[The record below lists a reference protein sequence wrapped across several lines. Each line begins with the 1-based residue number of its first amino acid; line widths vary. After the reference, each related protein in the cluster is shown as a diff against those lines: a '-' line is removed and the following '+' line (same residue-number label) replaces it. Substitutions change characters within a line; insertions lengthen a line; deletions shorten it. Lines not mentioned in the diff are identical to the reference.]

1 MILTKQNDNKRCV
14 GDLYL
19 RFSSDLL
26 EEIRNRCD
34 IVDIISGYV
43 HLKPAGKG
51 FKGLCPFHEEK
62 TPSFMVSPEKQLFH
76 CFGCGEGGNVFNFLM
91 KYDKLNF
98 FEAVKMLAQ
107 KSGVLLPVDEE
118 KENILHKKKERLY
131 KLNNLVANYYRECL
145 FRTNQGK
152 KIINY
157 FKKRGIND
165 TSVEKY
171 KLGYTPSGWDV
182 LSNFLKKKGYSY
194 EELIKAG
201 LIKKSKIEGKYIDY
215 FRDRIIFPIFNL
227 SGREIGF
234 GGRVLDDSLPKYINS
249 PETLIYNKG
258 SNLYSLNFAKESI
271 RKENRVI
278 IVEGYTDV
286 LITQQYGF
294 NNIAA
299 SLGTALTTKQ
309 IDLVK
314 RFTDTVLIAYDSDSA
329 GNMATL
335 RSLDLLVK
343 AGLEIKVIALP
354 QDYDPADFLVKK
366 GRKPFQN
373 LIDRSLSLIDY
384 KLKLLYS
391 KYSIKTIEGKV
402 KVVKEILPT
411 LSVIGNE
418 VELRAQ
424 TKKISEELKLSEEA
438 ILIELKRYKRGSR
451 DYSHNFIKLN
461 SEPGNIQAEKIL
473 IGCMLENEKIA
484 RDILTKLK
492 AEDFSVLMHRQ
503 IVTAIEKNLKDDKI
517 IDSQEVI
524 DCLNDDEAAKLISKI
539 LMEETLTFDEKIIS
553 GYVDTINNFKLAQKK
568 KNLEERAKM
577 LDEKIKKSEKIEEDD
592 LEELREIVRQLK
604 SQNIR

>member
-1 MILTKQNDNKRCV
+1 M
-14 GDLYL
+14 
-19 RFSSDLL
+19 
-26 EEIRNRCD
+26 
-34 IVDIISGYV
+34 

-91 KYDKLNF
+91 KYEKLSF

-107 KSGVLLPVDEE
+107 KSGVPLPVDEE

-152 KIINY
+152 KVINY
-157 FKKRGIND
+157 FKKRGFDD

-171 KLGYTPSGWDV
+171 KLGYAPSSWDA

-227 SGREIGF
+227 SGRVIGF

-249 PETLIYNKG
+249 PETLVYNKG
-258 SNLYSLNFAKESI
+258 SNLYSLNFAKEDI
-271 RKENRVI
+271 RKKNYII

-294 NNIAA
+294 INIAA

-309 IDLVK
+309 IDLIK

-354 QDYDPADFLVKK
+354 QGYDPADFLIKK
-366 GRKPFQN
+366 GRETFQN

-391 KYSIKTIEGKV
+391 KYSIKIIEGKV

-411 LSVIGNE
+411 LNVIGNE

-424 TKKISEELKLSEEA
+424 IKKISEELKLSEEA

-451 DYSHNFIKLN
+451 DSSHNFIKLN
-461 SEPGNIQAEKIL
+461 SESGNIKAEKIL
-473 IGCMLENEKIA
+473 IGCMLENEEIV

-492 AEDFSVLMHRQ
+492 VEDFTVLLHRQ
-503 IVTAIEKNLKDDKI
+503 IVMAIEKKLKDDKI
-517 IDSQEVI
+517 VDSQKVI
-524 DCLNDDEAAKLISKI
+524 DYLNDDKAAKLISKI
-539 LMEETLTFDEKIIS
+539 LMEETITFDEKIIY
-553 GYVDTINNFKLAQKK
+553 GYVDTINNFKLAQER
-568 KNLEERAKM
+568 KNLEKRVKI
-577 LDEKIKKSEKIEEDD
+577 LDEKIKKSEKIKEND
-592 LEELREIVRQLK
+592 LKELKDIVRQLK
-604 SQNIR
+604 KSKY

>member
-1 MILTKQNDNKRCV
+1 
-14 GDLYL
+14 L

-34 IVDIISGYV
+34 IVDIVSEYV

-51 FKGLCPFHEEK
+51 FKGLCPFHGEK

-91 KYDKLNF
+91 KYERLSF

-107 KSGVLLPVDEE
+107 KSGVPLPVDEE
-118 KENILHKKKERLY
+118 KEDILHKKKERLY
-131 KLNNLVANYYRECL
+131 KLNNLVVNYYRECL

-152 KIINY
+152 KVINY
-157 FKKRGIND
+157 LKKRGIND

-171 KLGYTPSGWDV
+171 KLGYAPPSWDA
-182 LSNFLKKKGYSY
+182 LTNFLKKKGYTY

-201 LIKKSKIEGKYIDY
+201 LIKKSKTEGKYIDY

-227 SGREIGF
+227 SGRVIGF
-234 GGRVLDDSLPKYINS
+234 GGRVLDGSLPKYINS
-249 PETLIYNKG
+249 PETLVYNKG
-258 SNLYSLNFAKESI
+258 SNLYSLNFAKEDI
-271 RKENRVI
+271 RKKNCI
-278 IVEGYTDV
+278 IVVEGYTDV

-309 IDLVK
+309 IDLIK
-314 RFTDTVLIAYDSDSA
+314 RFTDTVLIAYDADSA

-343 AGLEIKVIALP
+343 SGLEVKVIDLP
-354 QDYDPADFLVKK
+354 LGYDPADFLIKK

-373 LIDRSLSLIDY
+373 LIDKSLSLIDY

-402 KVVKEILPT
+402 KVIKEILPT
-411 LSVIGNE
+411 LSVMGDEDE
-418 VELRAQ
+418 VRAQ
-424 TKKISEELKLSEEA
+424 TKKISEELKLSDEA
-438 ILIELKRYKRGSR
+438 IRIDLVKYKKGLRE
-451 DYSHNFIKLN
+451 FIPSFIN
-461 SEPGNIQAEKIL
+461 PDSEDGNVKAEKIL
-473 IGCMLENEKIA
+473 IGCMLENEQIA

-492 AEDFSVLMHRQ
+492 AEDFSVLLHRQ

-517 IDSQEVI
+517 VDSQKVI
-524 DCLNDDEAAKLISKI
+524 DYLNDDKAAKLISKI
-539 LMEETLTFDEKIIS
+539 LMKENITFDERIIS
-553 GYVDTINNFKLAQKK
+553 GYVDTINNFKLIQGR
-568 KNLEERAKM
+568 KNLEKRAKI
-577 LDEKIKKSEKIEEDD
+577 LDEKIKISEKIEEDD
-592 LEELREIVRQLK
+592 LKELREIVRQLK
-604 SQNIR
+604 NQSIN

>member
-1 MILTKQNDNKRCV
+1 
-14 GDLYL
+14 L

-34 IVDIISGYV
+34 IVDIISEYV

-51 FKGLCPFHEEK
+51 FKGLCPFHGEK

-91 KYDKLNF
+91 KYEKLSF
-98 FEAVKMLAQ
+98 FEAVKILAK
-107 KSGVLLPVDEE
+107 KSGVSLPVDEE
-118 KENILHKKKERLY
+118 KENLLYKKKERLY
-131 KLNNLVANYYRECL
+131 KLNNLAANYYRECL
-145 FRTNQGK
+145 SRTNQGK

-157 FKKRGIND
+157 LKKRGIND

-171 KLGYTPSGWDV
+171 ILGYAPSGWDV
-182 LSNFLKKKGYSY
+182 LTNFLKKKGYTY

-201 LIKKSKIEGKYIDY
+201 LIKTSKIEGKYIDY
-215 FRDRIIFPIFNL
+215 FRDRIIFPIFHL
-227 SGREIGF
+227 SGRVIGF

-249 PETLIYNKG
+249 PETLVYNKG
-258 SNLYSLNFAKESI
+258 SNLYNLNFAKEGI
-271 RKENRVI
+271 RKKNFII

-294 NNIAA
+294 NNLAA

-309 IDLVK
+309 IDLIK

-343 AGLEIKVIALP
+343 AGLGIKVLALP
-354 QDYDPADFLVKK
+354 QGYDPADFLIKN

-391 KYSIKTIEGKV
+391 NYSIKTIEGKV
-402 KVVKEILPT
+402 KIVKEILPT

-418 VELRAQ
+418 VELRAE

-438 ILIELKRYKRGSR
+438 ILIELKRYKRGLKDST
-451 DYSHNFIKLN
+451 YNFIKLN
-461 SEPGNIQAEKIL
+461 SESGNIKAEKIL

-484 RDILTKLK
+484 RDILKKLK
-492 AEDFSVLMHRQ
+492 AKDFSVLLHHQ
-503 IVTAIEKNLKDDKI
+503 IVAAIEKNLKDDKL
-517 IDSQEVI
+517 IDSQKVI
-524 DCLNDDEAAKLISKI
+524 DYLNDDKAAKLISKI
-539 LMEETLTFDEKIIS
+539 LMEETTTFDEKIIY
-553 GYVDTINNFKLAQKK
+553 GYVDTINNFKLAQER
-568 KNLEERAKM
+568 KNLEKRAKN
-577 LDEKIKKSEKIEEDD
+577 LDEKIKRAEKIEEDD
-592 LEELREIVRQLK
+592 LKELREIVQQLK
-604 SQNIR
+604 SQNIN

>member
-1 MILTKQNDNKRCV
+1 M
-14 GDLYL
+14 

-34 IVDIISGYV
+34 VVDIISEYV

-91 KYDKLNF
+91 KYEKLSF

-107 KSGVLLPVDEE
+107 KSGVPLPVDEE

-152 KIINY
+152 KVINY
-157 FKKRGIND
+157 FKKRGISD

-171 KLGYTPSGWDV
+171 KLGYAPSSWDA
-182 LSNFLKKKGYSY
+182 LSNFLKKKGYYY

-227 SGREIGF
+227 SGKVIGF

-249 PETLIYNKG
+249 PETLVYNKG
-258 SNLYSLNFAKESI
+258 SNLYNLNFAKEGI
-271 RKENRVI
+271 RKKNCI
-278 IVEGYTDV
+278 IVVEGYTDV

-299 SLGTALTTKQ
+299 SLGTALTAKQ
-309 IDLVK
+309 IGLIK
-314 RFTDTVLIAYDSDSA
+314 RFTNAVLIAYDADSA

-343 AGLEIKVIALP
+343 AGLEIKVIDLP
-354 QDYDPADFLVKK
+354 QGYDPADFLIKK
-366 GRKPFQN
+366 GSETFQN
-373 LIDRSLSLIDY
+373 LVNRSLSLIDF
-384 KLKLLYS
+384 KLKILYS

-411 LSVIGNE
+411 LSVMGDEDE
-418 VELRAQ
+418 VRAQ
-424 TKKISEELKLSEEA
+424 TKKISEELKLSDEA
-438 ILIELKRYKRGSR
+438 IRIDLTKYKKGLRE
-451 DYSHNFIKLN
+451 FIPSFIN
-461 SEPGNIQAEKIL
+461 PDSEDGNIKAEKIL
-473 IGCMLENEKIA
+473 IGCMLENEEIV
-484 RDILTKLK
+484 RDIFTKLK
-492 AEDFSVLMHRQ
+492 VEDFTVLLHRQ
-503 IVTAIEKNLKDDKI
+503 IVTAIEKNLKYDKI
-517 IDSQEVI
+517 VDSQKVI
-524 DCLNDDEAAKLISKI
+524 DYLNDDKAAKLISNI
-539 LMEETLTFDEKIIS
+539 LIEETVTFDKKIIS
-553 GYVDTINNFKLAQKK
+553 GYIDTINNFKLIQERKD
-568 KNLEERAKM
+568 LEERAKM
-577 LDEKIKKSEKIEEDD
+577 LDKKIKKSKKIEEDN
-592 LEELREIVRQLK
+592 LKELREIVRQIK
-604 SQNIR
+604 SQNIN

>member
-1 MILTKQNDNKRCV
+1 
-14 GDLYL
+14 L

-34 IVDIISGYV
+34 IVDIISDYV

-51 FKGLCPFHEEK
+51 FKGLCPFHGEK

-91 KYDKLNF
+91 KYEKISF
-98 FEAVKMLAQ
+98 FEAVKMLAK
-107 KSGVLLPVDEE
+107 KSGVSLPVDEE
-118 KENILHKKKERLY
+118 KENILNKQKERLY
-131 KLNNLVANYYRECL
+131 KLNNLTANYYRECL
-145 FRTNQGK
+145 FKSNQGK

-157 FKKRGIND
+157 LKKRGIND

-171 KLGYTPSGWDV
+171 RLGYAPYGWDA
-182 LSNFLKKKGYSY
+182 LTNFLKKKGYSY
-194 EELIKAG
+194 EELIKAR
-201 LIKKSKIEGKYIDY
+201 IINKSKIEGKYIDY

-227 SGREIGF
+227 SGRVIGF

-249 PETLIYNKG
+249 PETLVYNKG
-258 SNLYSLNFAKESI
+258 SNLYSLNFAREDI
-271 RKENRVI
+271 RKKDFLI

-286 LITQQYGF
+286 LITQQNGF
-294 NNIAA
+294 NNVAA

-309 IDLVK
+309 IDLIK
-314 RFTDTVLIAYDSDSA
+314 RFTDTVLIAYDADSA

-343 AGLEIKVIALP
+343 AGLDVKVIDLP
-354 QDYDPADFLVKK
+354 QGYDPADFLIKK
-366 GRKPFQN
+366 GRTPFQN
-373 LIDRSLSLIDY
+373 LIDGSLSLIDY

-402 KVVKEILPT
+402 KVVKGILPT

-438 ILIELKRYKRGSR
+438 ILIELKRYKRGAKDS
-451 DYSHNFIKLN
+451 SHNFIKLN
-461 SEPGNIQAEKIL
+461 SESGNIKAEKIL
-473 IGCMLENEKIA
+473 IGCMLENEQIA
-484 RDILTKLK
+484 RDILKKLK
-492 AEDFSVLMHRQ
+492 AEDFSVLLHRQ
-503 IVTAIEKNLKDDKI
+503 IVEAIEKNIKDAKM
-517 IDSQEVI
+517 IDSQKVI
-524 DCLNDDEAAKLISKI
+524 DCLNNDEAAKLISNI
-539 LMEETLTFDEKIIS
+539 LMEETITFDEKIIS
-553 GYVDTINNFKLAQKK
+553 GYIDTINNFKLIQERKD
-568 KNLEERAKM
+568 LEERAKI

-592 LEELREIVRQLK
+592 LKELREIVRQLK
-604 SQNIR
+604 GKSIN

>member
-1 MILTKQNDNKRCV
+1 M
-14 GDLYL
+14 

-51 FKGLCPFHEEK
+51 FKGLCPFHGEK

-91 KYDKLNF
+91 KYEKLSF

-107 KSGVLLPVDEE
+107 KSGVPLPVDEE
-118 KENILHKKKERLY
+118 KENILHKKEERLY

-152 KIINY
+152 KVINY

-171 KLGYTPSGWDV
+171 RLGYAPPGWDA
-182 LSNFLKKKGYSY
+182 LTNFLKKKGYSY

-201 LIKKSKIEGKYIDY
+201 IIKKSKIEGKYIDY

-227 SGREIGF
+227 SGRIIGF
-234 GGRVLDDSLPKYINS
+234 GGRVLDNSLPKYINS
-249 PETLIYNKG
+249 PETMIYNKG
-258 SNLYSLNFAKESI
+258 SNLYSLNFAKEDI
-271 RKENRVI
+271 RKKNYI
-278 IVEGYTDV
+278 IVVEGYTDV

-294 NNIAA
+294 NNMAA

-309 IDLVK
+309 IDLIK
-314 RFTDTVLIAYDSDSA
+314 RFTDTVLIAYDADSA

-343 AGLEIKVIALP
+343 AGLEIKVIDLP
-354 QDYDPADFLVKK
+354 QGFDPADFLIKK
-366 GRKPFQN
+366 GKKFFQN

-402 KVVKEILPT
+402 KVIKGIMPT
-411 LSVIGNE
+411 LSVMGDEN
-418 VELRAQ
+418 ELRAQ
-424 TKKISEELKLSEEA
+424 IVKISEELKLTEEA
-438 ILIELKRYKRGSR
+438 IRIDLVKYKKGLKE
-451 DYSHNFIKLN
+451 FIPSFVN
-461 SEPGNIQAEKIL
+461 PDSEPGNTKAEKIL
-473 IGCMLENEKIA
+473 IGCMLENEQIA
-484 RDILTKLK
+484 RGILKKLK
-492 AEDFSVLMHRQ
+492 AKDFSVLMHRQ
-503 IVTAIEKNLKDDKI
+503 IIAAIEKILEDDKI
-517 IDSQEVI
+517 VNSQKIIDY
-524 DCLNDDEAAKLISKI
+524 LADDKAAKLISKI
-539 LMEETLTFDEKIIS
+539 LMEENITFEGKIIS
-553 GYVDTINNFKLAQKK
+553 GYVDTINNFKLAQERR
-568 KNLEERAKM
+568 NLGKRAKI

-592 LEELREIVRQLK
+592 LKELKEIVRQLK
-604 SQNIR
+604 S

>member
-1 MILTKQNDNKRCV
+1 M
-14 GDLYL
+14 

-34 IVDIISGYV
+34 VVDIISEYV

-91 KYDKLNF
+91 KYEKLSF

-107 KSGVLLPVDEE
+107 KSGVPLPVDEE

-152 KIINY
+152 KVINY
-157 FKKRGIND
+157 FKKRGISD

-171 KLGYTPSGWDV
+171 KLGYAPSSWDA
-182 LSNFLKKKGYSY
+182 LSNFLKKKGYYY

-227 SGREIGF
+227 SGKVIGF

-249 PETLIYNKG
+249 PETLVYNKG
-258 SNLYSLNFAKESI
+258 SNLYNLNFAKEGI
-271 RKENRVI
+271 RKKNCI
-278 IVEGYTDV
+278 IVVEGYTDV

-299 SLGTALTTKQ
+299 SLGTALTAKQ
-309 IDLVK
+309 IDLIK
-314 RFTDTVLIAYDSDSA
+314 RFTNAVLIAYDADSA

-343 AGLEIKVIALP
+343 AGLEIKVIDLP
-354 QDYDPADFLVKK
+354 QGYDPADFLIKK
-366 GRKPFQN
+366 GSETFQN
-373 LIDRSLSLIDY
+373 LINRSLSLIDY
-384 KLKLLYS
+384 KLKILYS

-411 LSVIGNE
+411 LSVMGDEDE
-418 VELRAQ
+418 VRAQ
-424 TKKISEELKLSEEA
+424 TKKISEELKLSDEA
-438 ILIELKRYKRGSR
+438 IRIDLTKYKKGLRE
-451 DYSHNFIKLN
+451 FIPSFIN
-461 SEPGNIQAEKIL
+461 PDSEDGNIKAEKIL
-473 IGCMLENEKIA
+473 IGCMLENEEIV
-484 RDILTKLK
+484 RDIFTKLK
-492 AEDFSVLMHRQ
+492 VEDFTVLLHRQ
-503 IVTAIEKNLKDDKI
+503 IVTAIEKNLKYDKI
-517 IDSQEVI
+517 VDSQKVI
-524 DCLNDDEAAKLISKI
+524 DYLNDDKAAKLISNI
-539 LMEETLTFDEKIIS
+539 LIEETVTFDKKVIS
-553 GYVDTINNFKLAQKK
+553 GYIDTINNFKLIQERKD
-568 KNLEERAKM
+568 LEERAKM
-577 LDEKIKKSEKIEEDD
+577 LDKKIKKSKKIEEDN
-592 LEELREIVRQLK
+592 LKELREIVRQIK
-604 SQNIR
+604 SQNIN

>member
-1 MILTKQNDNKRCV
+1 
-14 GDLYL
+14 L

-34 IVDIISGYV
+34 IVDIISEYV

-51 FKGLCPFHEEK
+51 FKGLCPFHGEK
-62 TPSFMVSPEKQLFH
+62 TPSFMVSAEKQLFH

-91 KYDKLNF
+91 KYEKISF

-107 KSGVLLPVDEE
+107 KSGVPLPVDEE
-118 KENILHKKKERLY
+118 KEDILHKKKERLY
-131 KLNNLVANYYRECL
+131 KLNDLVANYYRECL

-157 FKKRGIND
+157 LKKRGIND
-165 TSVEKY
+165 TSVERY
-171 KLGYTPSGWDV
+171 RLGYAPPGWDV
-182 LSNFLKKKGYSY
+182 LTNFLKKKGYTY
-194 EELIKAG
+194 EELIRAG

-227 SGREIGF
+227 SGKVIGF

-249 PETLIYNKG
+249 PETLVYNKG
-258 SNLYSLNFAKESI
+258 SNLYSLNFAKEDT
-271 RKENRVI
+271 RKKNYII

-286 LITQQYGF
+286 LITQQYEF
-294 NNIAA
+294 DNVAA
-299 SLGTALTTKQ
+299 SLGTALTNKQ
-309 IDLVK
+309 IDLIK
-314 RFTDTVLIAYDSDSA
+314 RFTDAVLIAYDADSA

-343 AGLEIKVIALP
+343 AGLEVKVIDLP
-354 QDYDPADFLVKK
+354 QGYDPADFLIKK
-366 GRKPFQN
+366 GRRAFQN

-384 KLKLLYS
+384 RLKLLYS
-391 KYSIKTIEGKV
+391 KYSIENIEGKV
-402 KVVKEILPT
+402 KIVKEILPT

-451 DYSHNFIKLN
+451 DSSQNFIKLN
-461 SEPGNIQAEKIL
+461 SESGNIKAEKIL

-484 RDILTKLK
+484 RDILKRLK
-492 AEDFSVLMHRQ
+492 AEDFSVPLHRQ
-503 IVTAIEKNLKDDKI
+503 IVAAIEKNLKDAKM
-517 IDSQEVI
+517 IDSQKVI
-524 DCLNDDEAAKLISKI
+524 DCLNNDEAAKLISKI
-539 LMEETLTFDEKIIS
+539 LMEETVTFDEKIIS
-553 GYVDTINNFKLAQKK
+553 GYVDTINNFKLVQER
-568 KNLEERAKM
+568 KNLEKRAKI

-592 LEELREIVRQLK
+592 LKELREIVRQLK
-604 SQNIR
+604 SQNIN

>member
-1 MILTKQNDNKRCV
+1 M
-14 GDLYL
+14 

-34 IVDIISGYV
+34 VVDIISEYV

-91 KYDKLNF
+91 KYEKLSF

-107 KSGVLLPVDEE
+107 KSGVPLPVDEE

-152 KIINY
+152 KVINY

-171 KLGYTPSGWDV
+171 KLGYAPSGWDA

-227 SGREIGF
+227 SGRVIGF

-249 PETLIYNKG
+249 PETLVYNKG
-258 SNLYSLNFAKESI
+258 SNLYSLNFAKEDI
-271 RKENRVI
+271 RKKNYII

-299 SLGTALTTKQ
+299 SLGTALTAKQ
-309 IDLVK
+309 IDLIK
-314 RFTDTVLIAYDSDSA
+314 RFTNAVLIAYDADSA

-343 AGLEIKVIALP
+343 AGLEIKVIDLP
-354 QDYDPADFLVKK
+354 QGYDPADFLIKK
-366 GRKPFQN
+366 GSETFQN
-373 LIDRSLSLIDY
+373 LINRSLSLIDY

-391 KYSIKTIEGKV
+391 KYSIKIIEGKV

-411 LSVIGNE
+411 LNVIGSE

-424 TKKISEELKLSEEA
+424 IKKISEELKLSEEA

-451 DYSHNFIKLN
+451 DSSHNFIKLN
-461 SEPGNIQAEKIL
+461 SESGNIKAEKIL
-473 IGCMLENEKIA
+473 IGCMLENEEIV
-484 RDILTKLK
+484 RDIFTKLK
-492 AEDFSVLMHRQ
+492 VEDFTVLLHRQ
-503 IVTAIEKNLKDDKI
+503 IVTAIEKNLKYDKI
-517 IDSQEVI
+517 VDSQKVI
-524 DCLNDDEAAKLISKI
+524 DYLNDDKAAKLISNI
-539 LMEETLTFDEKIIS
+539 LMEETITFDEKIIY
-553 GYVDTINNFKLAQKK
+553 GYVDTINNFKLAQER
-568 KNLEERAKM
+568 KNLEKRTKI
-577 LDEKIKKSEKIEEDD
+577 LDEKIEKSEKIEEDD
-592 LEELREIVRQLK
+592 LKELREIVRQLK
-604 SQNIR
+604 KLKS

>member
-1 MILTKQNDNKRCV
+1 
-14 GDLYL
+14 L

-34 IVDIISGYV
+34 IVDIISEYV

-51 FKGLCPFHEEK
+51 FKGLCPFHGEK

-91 KYDKLNF
+91 KYEKLSF
-98 FEAVKMLAQ
+98 FEAVKILAK
-107 KSGVLLPVDEE
+107 KSGVSLPVDEE
-118 KENILHKKKERLY
+118 KENILYKKKERLY
-131 KLNNLVANYYRECL
+131 KLNNLAANYYRECL
-145 FRTNQGK
+145 SRTNQGK

-157 FKKRGIND
+157 LKKRGIND

-171 KLGYTPSGWDV
+171 ILGYAPSGWDV
-182 LSNFLKKKGYSY
+182 LTNFLKKKGYTY

-201 LIKKSKIEGKYIDY
+201 LIKTSKIEGKYIDY
-215 FRDRIIFPIFNL
+215 FRDRIIFPIFHL
-227 SGREIGF
+227 SGRVIGF

-249 PETLIYNKG
+249 PETLVYNKG
-258 SNLYSLNFAKESI
+258 SNLYNLNFAKEGI
-271 RKENRVI
+271 RKKNFII

-294 NNIAA
+294 NNLAA

-309 IDLVK
+309 IDLIK

-343 AGLEIKVIALP
+343 AGLGIKVLALP
-354 QDYDPADFLVKK
+354 QGYDPADFLIKN

-391 KYSIKTIEGKV
+391 NYSIKTIEGKV
-402 KVVKEILPT
+402 KIVKEILPT

-418 VELRAQ
+418 VELRAE

-438 ILIELKRYKRGSR
+438 ILIELKRYKRGLKDST
-451 DYSHNFIKLN
+451 YNFIKLN
-461 SEPGNIQAEKIL
+461 SESGNIKAEKIL

-484 RDILTKLK
+484 RDILKKLK
-492 AEDFSVLMHRQ
+492 AKDFSVLLHHQ
-503 IVTAIEKNLKDDKI
+503 IVAAIEKNLKDDKL
-517 IDSQEVI
+517 IDSQKVI
-524 DCLNDDEAAKLISKI
+524 DYLNDDKAAKLISKI
-539 LMEETLTFDEKIIS
+539 LMEETTTFDEKIIY
-553 GYVDTINNFKLAQKK
+553 GYVDTINNFKLAQER
-568 KNLEERAKM
+568 KNLEKRAKN
-577 LDEKIKKSEKIEEDD
+577 LDEKIKRAEKIEEDD
-592 LEELREIVRQLK
+592 LKELREIVQQLK
-604 SQNIR
+604 SQNIN

>member
-1 MILTKQNDNKRCV
+1 
-14 GDLYL
+14 L

-34 IVDIISGYV
+34 IVDIVSGYV

-91 KYDKLNF
+91 KYEKLSF

-107 KSGVLLPVDEE
+107 KSGVPLPVDEE
-118 KENILHKKKERLY
+118 KEDILHKKKERLY
-131 KLNNLVANYYRECL
+131 KLNNLAANYYRECL

-152 KIINY
+152 KVINY
-157 FKKRGIND
+157 LKKRGIND

-171 KLGYTPSGWDV
+171 KLGYAPSGWDA
-182 LSNFLKKKGYSY
+182 LTNFLKKKGYTY

-227 SGREIGF
+227 SGKAIGF

-249 PETLIYNKG
+249 PETLVYNKG
-258 SNLYSLNFAKESI
+258 SNLYSLNFAKEGI
-271 RKENRVI
+271 RKNNYLI

-286 LITQQYGF
+286 LVTQQYEF

-309 IDLVK
+309 IDLIK
-314 RFTDTVLIAYDSDSA
+314 RFTDTVLIAYDADSA

-343 AGLEIKVIALP
+343 AGLDVKVIDLP
-354 QDYDPADFLVKK
+354 QGYDPADFLIKK
-366 GRKPFQN
+366 GRESFQD
-373 LIDRSLSLIDY
+373 LIDRALSLIDY

-391 KYSIKTIEGKV
+391 KYSINTIEGKV
-402 KVVKEILPT
+402 KIIKGIMPT
-411 LSVIGNE
+411 LSVMGNE

-438 ILIELKRYKRGSR
+438 ILIELKRYKRGSK
-451 DYSHNFIKLN
+451 DSSHNFIKLN
-461 SEPGNIQAEKIL
+461 SESGNIKAEKIL

-484 RDILTKLK
+484 QDILKKLK
-492 AEDFSVLMHRQ
+492 AKDFTVPLHRQ
-503 IVTAIEKNLKDDKI
+503 IVEAIEKNLKDDKI
-517 IDSQEVI
+517 LDSQKVI
-524 DCLNDDEAAKLISKI
+524 DCLNDDGAAKLISKI
-539 LMEETLTFDEKIIS
+539 LMEETITFDEKIIS
-553 GYVDTINNFKLAQKK
+553 GYVDTINNFKLTQER
-568 KNLEERAKM
+568 KNLEKRAKI

-592 LEELREIVRQLK
+592 LKELREIVRQLK
-604 SQNIR
+604 SKNIN

>member
-1 MILTKQNDNKRCV
+1 M
-14 GDLYL
+14 

-34 IVDIISGYV
+34 VVDIISEYV

-91 KYDKLNF
+91 KYEKLSF

-107 KSGVLLPVDEE
+107 KSGVPLPVDEE

-145 FRTNQGK
+145 FRSNQGK

-157 FKKRGIND
+157 LKKRGIND

-171 KLGYTPSGWDV
+171 KLGYAPSGWDA

-227 SGREIGF
+227 SGRVIGF

-249 PETLIYNKG
+249 PETLVYNKG
-258 SNLYSLNFAKESI
+258 SNLYSLNFAKEDI
-271 RKENRVI
+271 RKKNYII

-299 SLGTALTTKQ
+299 SLGTALTAKQ
-309 IDLVK
+309 IDLIK
-314 RFTDTVLIAYDSDSA
+314 RFTNAVLIAYDADSA

-343 AGLEIKVIALP
+343 AGLEIKVIDLP
-354 QDYDPADFLVKK
+354 QGYDPADFLIKK
-366 GRKPFQN
+366 GSETFQN
-373 LIDRSLSLIDY
+373 LINRSLSLIDY

-391 KYSIKTIEGKV
+391 KYSIKIIEGKV

-411 LSVIGNE
+411 LNVIGSE

-424 TKKISEELKLSEEA
+424 IKKISEELKLSEEA

-451 DYSHNFIKLN
+451 DSSHNFIKLN
-461 SEPGNIQAEKIL
+461 SESGNIKAEKIL
-473 IGCMLENEKIA
+473 IGCMLENEEIV
-484 RDILTKLK
+484 RDIFTKLK
-492 AEDFSVLMHRQ
+492 VEDFTVLLHRQ
-503 IVTAIEKNLKDDKI
+503 IVTAIEKNLKYDKI
-517 IDSQEVI
+517 VDSQKVI
-524 DCLNDDEAAKLISKI
+524 DYLNDDKAAKLISNI
-539 LMEETLTFDEKIIS
+539 LMEETITFDEKIIY
-553 GYVDTINNFKLAQKK
+553 GYVDTINNFKLAQER
-568 KNLEERAKM
+568 KNLEKRTKI
-577 LDEKIKKSEKIEEDD
+577 LDEKIEKSEKIEEDD
-592 LEELREIVRQLK
+592 LKELREIVRQLK
-604 SQNIR
+604 KSKY

>member
-1 MILTKQNDNKRCV
+1 
-14 GDLYL
+14 L

-34 IVDIISGYV
+34 IVDIISEYV

-51 FKGLCPFHEEK
+51 FKGLCPFHGEK

-91 KYDKLNF
+91 KYEKISF
-98 FEAVKMLAQ
+98 FEAVKMLAK
-107 KSGVLLPVDEE
+107 KSGVSIPVDEG
-118 KENILHKKKERLY
+118 KENFLNKQKERLY
-131 KLNNLVANYYRECL
+131 KLNNLAANYYRECL

-157 FKKRGIND
+157 LKKRGIND

-171 KLGYTPSGWDV
+171 RLGYAPSGWDT
-182 LSNFLKKKGYSY
+182 LTNFLKKKGYSY
-194 EELIKAG
+194 EEPFKAG

-215 FRDRIIFPIFNL
+215 FRDRIIFPIFHL
-227 SGREIGF
+227 SGKVIGF

-249 PETLIYNKG
+249 PETLVYNKG
-258 SNLYSLNFAKESI
+258 RNLYNLNFAKEDI
-271 RKENRVI
+271 RKKNCII

-286 LITQQYGF
+286 LITQQNEFY
-294 NNIAA
+294 NVAA

-309 IDLVK
+309 IDLIK
-314 RFTDTVLIAYDSDSA
+314 RFTDTVLIAYDADSA

-343 AGLEIKVIALP
+343 AGLEVNVIDLP
-354 QDYDPADFLVKK
+354 SSYDPADFLIKN

-391 KYSIKTIEGKV
+391 NYSIKTIEGKV
-402 KVVKEILPT
+402 KIIKGILPT

-438 ILIELKRYKRGSR
+438 ILIELKRYKRGLKDS
-451 DYSHNFIKLN
+451 SHNFIKLN
-461 SEPGNIQAEKIL
+461 SEPGNIKAEKIL

-484 RDILTKLK
+484 QDILKKLEAK
-492 AEDFSVLMHRQ
+492 DFSVLLHRQ
-503 IVTAIEKNLKDDKI
+503 IVTAIEKNLTDDKVV
-517 IDSQEVI
+517 DSQKVI
-524 DCLNDDEAAKLISKI
+524 DYLNDDEAVKLISKI
-539 LMEETLTFDEKIIS
+539 LMEETITFDEKIIS
-553 GYVDTINNFKLAQKK
+553 GYVDTINNFKLNQER
-568 KNLEERAKM
+568 KNLEKRAKI

-592 LEELREIVRQLK
+592 LKELREIVRQLK
-604 SQNIR
+604 SQNIN

>member
-1 MILTKQNDNKRCV
+1 M
-14 GDLYL
+14 

-34 IVDIISGYV
+34 IIDIISEYV

-51 FKGLCPFHEEK
+51 FKGLCPFHGEK

-91 KYDKLNF
+91 KYEKLSF
-98 FEAVKMLAQ
+98 FEAVKMLAK
-107 KSGVLLPVDEE
+107 KSGVSLPVDEE
-118 KENILHKKKERLY
+118 KENFLYRKKERLY
-131 KLNNLVANYYRECL
+131 KLNNLAANYYRECL

-152 KIINY
+152 KVINY

-165 TSVEKY
+165 TSVELY
-171 KLGYTPSGWDV
+171 RLGYAPPGWDA
-182 LSNFLKKKGYSY
+182 LTNFLKKKGYTY

-215 FRDRIIFPIFNL
+215 FRDRIIFPIFHL
-227 SGREIGF
+227 SGRVIGF

-249 PETLIYNKG
+249 PETLVYNKG
-258 SNLYSLNFAKESI
+258 SNLYNLNFAKEDI
-271 RKENRVI
+271 RKKNCII

-286 LITQQYGF
+286 LITQQYEF
-294 NNIAA
+294 NNVVA

-309 IDLVK
+309 IDLIK
-314 RFTDTVLIAYDSDSA
+314 RFTDTVLIAYDADSA

-343 AGLEIKVIALP
+343 AGLGIKVLALP
-354 QDYDPADFLVKK
+354 QGYDPADFLIKK
-366 GRKPFQN
+366 GRTPFQN

-391 KYSIKTIEGKV
+391 NYSIKTIEGKV

-438 ILIELKRYKRGSR
+438 ILIELKRYKRGLKDS
-451 DYSHNFIKLN
+451 SHNFIKLN
-461 SEPGNIQAEKIL
+461 SESGNIKAEKIL

-484 RDILTKLK
+484 RDILKKLK
-492 AEDFSVLMHRQ
+492 AKDFSVLLHRQ
-503 IVTAIEKNLKDDKI
+503 IVAAIEKNLKDDKVV
-517 IDSQEVI
+517 DSQKVI
-524 DCLNDDEAAKLISKI
+524 DYLNDDEAAKLISKI
-539 LMEETLTFDEKIIS
+539 LMEETITFDEKIIS
-553 GYVDTINNFKLAQKK
+553 GYVDTINNFKLTQER
-568 KNLEERAKM
+568 KNLEKRAII

-592 LEELREIVRQLK
+592 LKELREIVRQLK
-604 SQNIR
+604 SQNIN

>member
-1 MILTKQNDNKRCV
+1 
-14 GDLYL
+14 L

-34 IVDIISGYV
+34 IVDIISEYV

-91 KYDKLNF
+91 KYEKLSF

-107 KSGVLLPVDEE
+107 KSGVPLPVDEE
-118 KENILHKKKERLY
+118 KEDILHKKKERLY

-145 FRTNQGK
+145 FRSNQGK

-157 FKKRGIND
+157 LKKRGIND

-171 KLGYTPSGWDV
+171 KLGYAPPGWDA
-182 LSNFLKKKGYSY
+182 LTNFLKKKGYSY

-227 SGREIGF
+227 SGRVIGF

-249 PETLIYNKG
+249 PETLVYNKG
-258 SNLYSLNFAKESI
+258 SNLYSLNFAREDI
-271 RKENRVI
+271 RKKNYII

-286 LITQQYGF
+286 LITQQYEF
-294 NNIAA
+294 NNVAA

-309 IDLVK
+309 IDLIK
-314 RFTDTVLIAYDSDSA
+314 RFTDTVLIAYDADSA

-343 AGLEIKVIALP
+343 AGLEVKVIDLP
-354 QDYDPADFLVKK
+354 SGYDPADFLIKK
-366 GRKPFQN
+366 ERETFQN
-373 LIDRSLSLIDY
+373 LIDGSLSLIDY

-391 KYSIKTIEGKV
+391 KYSVKTIEGKV

-451 DYSHNFIKLN
+451 DSSQNFIKLN
-461 SEPGNIQAEKIL
+461 SEPGNIKAEKIL

-484 RDILTKLK
+484 QGILTKLK
-492 AEDFSVLMHRQ
+492 AEDFSVLLHRQ
-503 IVTAIEKNLKDDKI
+503 IVTAIEKNLKDDKVVN
-517 IDSQEVI
+517 SQKVM
-524 DCLNDDEAAKLISKI
+524 DYLNDDEAAKLISNI
-539 LMEETLTFDEKIIS
+539 LMEETITFDEKIIS
-553 GYVDTINNFKLAQKK
+553 GYVDTINNFKLAQER
-568 KNLEERAKM
+568 KNLEKRAKI

-592 LEELREIVRQLK
+592 LKELREIVRQLK
-604 SQNIR
+604 SQNIN

>member
-1 MILTKQNDNKRCV
+1 
-14 GDLYL
+14 L

-34 IVDIISGYV
+34 IIDIISEYV

-51 FKGLCPFHEEK
+51 FKGLCPFHGEK

-91 KYDKLNF
+91 KYEKLSF
-98 FEAVKMLAQ
+98 FEAVKMLAK
-107 KSGVLLPVDEE
+107 KSGVSLPVDEE
-118 KENILHKKKERLY
+118 KENFLNREKEILY
-131 KLNNLVANYYRECL
+131 KLNNLAANYYRECL

-152 KIINY
+152 KVINY

-165 TSVEKY
+165 TSVELY
-171 KLGYTPSGWDV
+171 RLGYAPPGWDA
-182 LSNFLKKKGYSY
+182 LTNFLKKKGYTY

-215 FRDRIIFPIFNL
+215 FRDRIIFPIFHL
-227 SGREIGF
+227 SGRVIGF

-249 PETLIYNKG
+249 PETLVYNKG
-258 SNLYSLNFAKESI
+258 SNLYNLNFAKEDI
-271 RKENRVI
+271 RKKNCII

-286 LITQQYGF
+286 LITQQYEF
-294 NNIAA
+294 NNVVA

-309 IDLVK
+309 IDLIK
-314 RFTDTVLIAYDSDSA
+314 RFTDTVLIAYDADSA

-343 AGLEIKVIALP
+343 AGLGIKVLALP
-354 QDYDPADFLVKK
+354 QGYDPADFLIKK
-366 GRKPFQN
+366 GRTPFQN

-391 KYSIKTIEGKV
+391 NYSIKTIEGKV
-402 KVVKEILPT
+402 KVIKEILPT

-438 ILIELKRYKRGSR
+438 ILIELKRYKRGLKDS
-451 DYSHNFIKLN
+451 SHNFIKLN
-461 SEPGNIQAEKIL
+461 SESGNIKAEKIL

-484 RDILTKLK
+484 RDILKKLK
-492 AEDFSVLMHRQ
+492 AKDFSVLLHRQ
-503 IVTAIEKNLKDDKI
+503 IVAAIEKNLKDDKVV
-517 IDSQEVI
+517 DSQKVI

-539 LMEETLTFDEKIIS
+539 LMEETITFDEKIIS
-553 GYVDTINNFKLAQKK
+553 GYVDTINNFKLTQER
-568 KNLEERAKM
+568 KNLEKRAII

-592 LEELREIVRQLK
+592 LKELREIVRQLK
-604 SQNIR
+604 SKNIN

>member
-1 MILTKQNDNKRCV
+1 M
-14 GDLYL
+14 

-34 IVDIISGYV
+34 IVDIISEYV

-51 FKGLCPFHEEK
+51 FKGLCPFHGEK

-91 KYDKLNF
+91 KYEKISF
-98 FEAVKMLAQ
+98 FEAVKMLAK
-107 KSGVLLPVDEE
+107 KSGVSIPVDEG
-118 KENILHKKKERLY
+118 KENFLNKQKERLY
-131 KLNNLVANYYRECL
+131 KLNNLAANYYRECL

-157 FKKRGIND
+157 LKKRGIND

-171 KLGYTPSGWDV
+171 RLGYAPSGWDT
-182 LSNFLKKKGYSY
+182 LTNFLKKKGYSY
-194 EELIKAG
+194 EEPFKAG

-215 FRDRIIFPIFNL
+215 FRDRIIFPIFHL
-227 SGREIGF
+227 SGKVIGF

-249 PETLIYNKG
+249 PETLVYNKG
-258 SNLYSLNFAKESI
+258 RNLYNLNFAKEDI
-271 RKENRVI
+271 RKKNCII

-286 LITQQYGF
+286 LITQQNEFY
-294 NNIAA
+294 NVAA

-309 IDLVK
+309 IDLIK
-314 RFTDTVLIAYDSDSA
+314 RFTDTVLIAYDADSA

-343 AGLEIKVIALP
+343 AGLEVNVIDLP
-354 QDYDPADFLVKK
+354 SSYDPADFLIKN

-391 KYSIKTIEGKV
+391 NYSIKTIEGKV
-402 KVVKEILPT
+402 KIIKGILPT

-438 ILIELKRYKRGSR
+438 ILIELKRYKRGLKDS
-451 DYSHNFIKLN
+451 SHNFIKLN
-461 SEPGNIQAEKIL
+461 SEPGNIKAEKIL

-484 RDILTKLK
+484 QDILKKLEAK
-492 AEDFSVLMHRQ
+492 DFSVLLHRQ
-503 IVTAIEKNLKDDKI
+503 IVTAIEKNLTDDKVV
-517 IDSQEVI
+517 DSQKVI
-524 DCLNDDEAAKLISKI
+524 DYLNDDEAVKLISKI
-539 LMEETLTFDEKIIS
+539 LMEETITFDEKIIS
-553 GYVDTINNFKLAQKK
+553 GYVDTINNFKLNQER
-568 KNLEERAKM
+568 KNLEKRAKI

-592 LEELREIVRQLK
+592 LKELREIVRQLK
-604 SQNIR
+604 SQNIN